1 MASVTFD
8 IPQSLIDSG
17 LRSGVPPQRLAD
29 RIVRALK
36 AVVPVRTGRL
46 KRSIARRGS
55 RNVPKIFIGAPY
67 ASYLFSILTVDFSRA
82 LATVQASLRRG
93 S

>member
-8 IPQSLIDSG
+8 IPLSLVETSI
-17 LRSGVPPQRLAD
+17 RAGVPPSRLAD

-46 KRSIARRGS
+46 KRSIAKRGS
-55 RNVPKIFIGAPY
+55 RSRPTIYIGAPY

-82 LATVQASLRRG
+82 LATVQASLRRAV
-93 S
+93 

>member
-8 IPQSLIDSG
+8 IPLSLVETSI
-17 LRSGVPPQRLAD
+17 RAGVPPSRLAD

-46 KRSIARRGS
+46 KRSIAKRGS
-55 RNVPKIFIGAPY
+55 RSRPTIYIGAPY
-67 ASYLFSILTVDFSRA
+67 ASYPFSILTVDFSRA
-82 LATVQASLRRG
+82 LATVQASLRRAV
-93 S
+93 